1 MGYAHTGNWTWE
13 FYPPPY
19 DWLAPRRA
27 APMPAPILFPAPPSR
42 GMSGCGC
49 GGSCGGCGG
58 GHVHGMGLFDSGL
71 DFTGWGVPELA
82 VVALGVYLVG
92 SVLGDAGRA
101 RTGIKRAVRR
111 RRTT

>member
-1 MGYAHTGNWTWE
+1 
-13 FYPPPY
+13 
-19 DWLAPRRA
+19 
-27 APMPAPILFPAPPSR
+27 
-42 GMSGCGC
+42 
-49 GGSCGGCGG
+49 
-58 GHVHGMGLFDSGL
+58 MGLFDSGL